1 MRAVYIKD
9 ADRFPVL
16 KERWDKLAKQ
26 HPDRFQVVYSLDKPP
41 YFWRGEKGYITK
53 DMIQKYI
60 PQSNAKDVKVR
71 GGFLRV
77 ESEAPTLTFGNLLL
91 FSSSSSS
98 VDRA

>member
-1 MRAVYIKD
+1 MLIVRA
-9 ADRFPVL
+9 RLPVL

-53 DMIQKYI
+53 DMISKYI

-71 GGFLRV
+71 GRV
-77 ESEAPTLTFGNLLL
+77 SPVKQATILTFANLLL
-91 FSSSSSS
+91 SCI
-98 VDRA
+98 